1 MFSGCAVL
9 SDITNTELGS
19 SNQEVYLSAGKITG
33 VDLVS
38 CCAWK
43 LVPTAISG
51 SVDISEAPGCHFL
64 QQIISQWGSQKL
76 LQGLVSHELTA
87 YLSFFDPFL
96 TKWIMAILSNEWK
109 PGTFE
114 SHNSLQ
120 LSFEVLQQIFEVLI
134 QILLNVNL
142 SWIKLSWIVARI
154 NWKHWVP
161 KWTTQSGYLFWYSEK
176 NKSIKIIDNVV
187 MVIDN

>member
-1 MFSGCAVL
+1 MFSGCTVL

-120 LSFEVLQQIFEVLI
+120 LSFEVLQQIFEALI

-142 SWIKLSWIVARI
+142 SWIKLSWHCCSDQLKTLGTQMNYPIR
-154 NWKHWVP
+154 VP
-161 KWTTQSGYLFWYSEK
+161 ILVLRKKQIYQDYWQCCYGYR
-176 NKSIKIIDNVV
+176 
-187 MVIDN
+187 